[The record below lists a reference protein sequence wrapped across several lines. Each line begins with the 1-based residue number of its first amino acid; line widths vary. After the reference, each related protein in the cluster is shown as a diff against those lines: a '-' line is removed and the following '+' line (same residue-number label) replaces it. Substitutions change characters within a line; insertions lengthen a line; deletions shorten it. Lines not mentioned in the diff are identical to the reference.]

1 MKTMN
6 TPTKIH
12 IFPSPRPES
21 SDVIPRDAI
30 SVTYVQPV
38 SEEATEAYLADL
50 ALSLW
55 LLRQETH
62 TLAKCA

>member
-1 MKTMN
+1 MK

-12 IFPSPRPES
+12 VFPSPRPETL
-21 SDVIPRDAI
+21 DALPQDAVT
-30 SVTYVQPV
+30 VTYVQSL

-55 LLRQETH
+55 LLRQEPQII
-62 TLAKCA
+62 AKCA